1 MKQNPP
7 TSQVPKFNRN
17 ETVKKLARKSGR
29 RGLILSALLLPVFWC
44 SPAGAT
50 PVIPLSYTA
59 TVGEGV
65 AQGGTFNYP
74 DATGGQLT
82 DGIYGINDWTA
93 NLGNGN
99 AYEWVGWR
107 VADPVLTFQFAGPV
121 TITQVGID
129 FNRTEPVG
137 LIFLP
142 NAVTI
147 GSADFTVAP
156 NAIPDSTRGT
166 LFFDGLW
173 VGNSLTIHLADANP
187 HNWIFVDEITF
198 NVVQVPEPSVLV
210 LLTVGLGWLAL
221 RVKRN

>member
-1 MKQNPP
+1 MKKNPP
-7 TSQVPKFNRN
+7 MSPVPKFNRN
-17 ETVKKLARKSGR
+17 KTPMKQARRSVR
-29 RGLILSALLLPVFWC
+29 RGLILSALLLPVFWS

-65 AQGGTFNYP
+65 AQGGSFNYL
-74 DATGGQLT
+74 DETGGQLT
-82 DGIYGINDWTA
+82 DGVYGINDWMA

-129 FNRTEPVG
+129 FNRTEPAG

-147 GSADFTVAP
+147 GSTDFTPAP
-156 NAIPDSTRGT
+156 DAIPESTRGT

-173 VGNSLTIHLADANP
+173 VGNTLTIHLADANP
-187 HNWIFVDEITF
+187 NNWIFVDEVTF
-198 NVVQVPEPSVLV
+198 NVAQVPEPSVFAM
-210 LLTVGLGWLAL
+210 LTVGLGWLAL